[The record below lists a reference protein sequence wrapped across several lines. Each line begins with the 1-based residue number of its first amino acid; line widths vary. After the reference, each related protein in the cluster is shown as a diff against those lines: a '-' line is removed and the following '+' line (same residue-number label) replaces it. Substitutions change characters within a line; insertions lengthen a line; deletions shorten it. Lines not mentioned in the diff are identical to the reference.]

1 MYLLPS
7 SLLFGLVALE
17 LLDYH
22 LSSLFDLMEAR
33 FSLLVEALCLE
44 FHLQTREL
52 LYESLLELGLL

>member
-22 LSSLFDLMEAR
+22 LSSLFGLLEAR
-33 FSLLVEALCLE
+33 ISLLAEVLCLE
-44 FHLQTREL
+44 FR
-52 LYESLLELGLL
+52 